1 MKRIMLFIFLLF
13 CTVIIYAQDKLIL
26 ELNDG
31 GKFTYNL
38 SEVGRIDFTSSS
50 VFKLIDKDESL
61 MTSEI
66 MSSVKKLDFTENT
79 QTAVESVKD
88 NMEPSMKRIRKYVV
102 DGQIVI
108 ETAEGK
114 VYNMTGQQIK

>member
-1 MKRIMLFIFLLF
+1 MKRIMLFLFLLF
-13 CTVIIYAQDKLIL
+13 CTAGIYAQDKLIL

-31 GKFTYNL
+31 GRFTYNL
-38 SEVGRIDFTSSS
+38 SEVERIDFTSSS
-50 VFKLIDKDESL
+50 VFKLIGKDESL
-61 MTSEI
+61 MTSEN
-66 MSSVKKLDFTENT
+66 MSSIKKLDFTENT

>member
-13 CTVIIYAQDKLIL
+13 CTVGIYAQDKLTL

-31 GKFTYNL
+31 GRFTYNL

-50 VFKLIDKDESL
+50 VFKLIAKDESL
-61 MTSEI
+61 MTSEN
-66 MSSVKKLDFTENT
+66 MSSIKKLDFTENT

-88 NMEPSMKRIRKYVV
+88 NMEPSTTRIRKYVV

>member
-13 CTVIIYAQDKLIL
+13 CTVGIYAQDKLTL

-31 GKFTYNL
+31 GRFTYNL
-38 SEVGRIDFTSSS
+38 SDVGRIDFTSSS
-50 VFKLIDKDESL
+50 VFKLIAKDESL
-61 MTSEI
+61 MTSEN
-66 MSSVKKLDFTENT
+66 MSSIKKLDFTENT

-88 NMEPSMKRIRKYVV
+88 NMEPSTTRIRKYVV

>member
-13 CTVIIYAQDKLIL
+13 CTVGIYAQDKLTL

-31 GKFTYNL
+31 GRFTYNL

-50 VFKLIDKDESL
+50 VFKLIAKDESL
-61 MTSEI
+61 MTSEN
-66 MSSVKKLDFTENT
+66 MSSIKKLDFTENT

>member
-13 CTVIIYAQDKLIL
+13 CTVSIYAQDKLIL

-31 GKFTYNL
+31 GSFTYNL

-50 VFKLIDKDESL
+50 VFKLIAKDESL
-61 MTSEI
+61 MTSEN
-66 MSSVKKLDFTENT
+66 MSSIKKLDFTENT

>member
-13 CTVIIYAQDKLIL
+13 CTVGIYAQDKLTL

-31 GKFTYNL
+31 GRFTYNL

-50 VFKLIDKDESL
+50 VFKLIAKDESL
-61 MTSEI
+61 MTSEN
-66 MSSVKKLDFTENT
+66 MSSIKKLDFTENT

-88 NMEPSMKRIRKYVV
+88 NMEPSTTRIRKYVV

-114 VYNMTGQQIK
+114 VYNITGQQIK